1 LRLQAWLACAIL
13 VAPPLAG
20 AQGHDCA
27 KVADEAARLA
37 CYDAAFG
44 RPAPAPAP
52 APAAAV
58 APAPAAAAVVA
69 PATGAPASPEAEFG
83 LTGAAILARD
93 PEKAAAEE
101 RKPTALEATVT
112 GLEQKQGGQL
122 VLTLDNGQTWIQSE
136 AGLNSRVRVGDRVK
150 IRKAALG
157 SFVLVT
163 PAGVG
168 MKVRRIR

>member
-1 LRLQAWLACAIL
+1 MGTHTTLRLQAWLACAIL
-13 VAPPLAG
+13 ATPPLAG

-27 KVADEAARLA
+27 KVADDAARLA

-44 RPAPAPAP
+44 R
-52 APAAAV
+52 AAA
-58 APAPAAAAVVA
+58 AETAAGAAVVA
-69 PATGAPASPEAEFG
+69 PAIGVPASPEAEFG

-112 GLEQKQGGQL
+112 GLDQKPGGQL